1 MNKVGPNKG
10 GIRSK
15 SFYVK
20 AAKHPVVT
28 APVVTAPVVAG
39 LADWGLAKR
48 KK

>member
-10 GIRSK
+10 WIRSK

-28 APVVTAPVVAG
+28 APVVPG
-39 LADWGLAKR
+39 LADWGFAKR
-48 KK
+48 RK